1 MKRLSKKLLA
11 FLLVVISVMALGACS
26 STKESADSSVDP
38 AMQESIKAQVE
49 NILNTLNGL
58 SDEDMEKYKEVDDS
72 FTVSAVTAYE
82 AVKDELGSYTSIG
95 DVEIEED
102 GDVITATTT
111 AAFEKAT
118 ATVTLNIDAATY
130 AMKSL
135 GMDVNYTLAQNLQR
149 AGLNTLM
156 GVGIVFIVLVFLS
169 FIISLF
175 RFIGAAADKSMV
187 SHEAPKPI
195 PPAPIQAPAASAVQ
209 NSPEETDDTE
219 LVAVIA
225 AAIAASEN
233 VPTDSFVVR
242 SIRKVNKTKWHNA

>member
-11 FLLVVISVMALGACS
+11 FLLVVISVMALSACS
-26 STKESADSSVDP
+26 STKESADSDVDP

-58 SDEDMEKYKEVDDS
+58 SDEDIVNYKDV
-72 FTVSAVTAYE
+72 
-82 AVKDELGSYTSIG
+82 AVKDELGTYTSIG

-102 GDVITATTT
+102 GDMITATTT
-111 AAFEKAT
+111 AAFEQAT

-130 AMKSL
+130 AMQSL
-135 GMDVNYTLAQNLQR
+135 SMDVNYTLAQTLQR

-156 GVGIVFIVLVFLS
+156 GVGIVFVVLLFLS

-195 PPAPIQAPAASAVQ
+195 PPAPVQAPAAQST
-209 NSPEETDDTE
+209 PEETDDTE
-219 LVAVIA
+219 LDAEIA
-225 AAIAASEN
+225 SAIAASEN
-233 VPTDSFVVR
+233 M
-242 SIRKVNKTKWHNA
+242 

>member
-11 FLLVVISVMALGACS
+11 FLLVVISVMALSACS
-26 STKESADSSVDP
+26 STKESADSDVDP

-58 SDEDMEKYKEVDDS
+58 SDEDIVNYKDVDDS

-82 AVKDELGSYTSIG
+82 AVKDELGTYTSIG

-102 GDVITATTT
+102 GDMITATTT

-130 AMKSL
+130 AMQSL
-135 GMDVNYTLAQNLQR
+135 SMDVNYTLAQTLQR

-156 GVGIVFIVLVFLS
+156 GVGIVFVVLVFLS

-195 PPAPIQAPAASAVQ
+195 PPAPVQAPAAQST
-209 NSPEETDDTE
+209 PEETDDTE

-233 VPTDSFVVR
+233 MSTDSFVVR
-242 SIRKVNKTKWHNA
+242 SIRKVNKTKWRNA

>member
-11 FLLVVISVMALGACS
+11 FLLVMISVLALSACS
-26 STKESADSSVDP
+26 STEESKDSGVDP
-38 AMQESIKAQVE
+38 AMQESIKTQVE

-58 SDEDMEKYKEVDDS
+58 SDADVEKYKEVDDS

-82 AVKDELGSYTSIG
+82 AVKDELGTFTSIG
-95 DVEIEED
+95 DVAVEED
-102 GDVITATTT
+102 GDTITATTT
-111 AAFEKAT
+111 ATFEKAT
-118 ATVTLNIDAATY
+118 ATVTLSIDASTY

-149 AGLNTLM
+149 AALNTVM
-156 GVGIVFIVLVFLS
+156 GVGIVFLVLVFLS

-195 PPAPIQAPAASAVQ
+195 PPAPAQASAVPAFQ
-209 NSPEETDDTE
+209 EETDDTE

-233 VPTDSFVVR
+233 TSTDSFVVR
-242 SIRKVNKTKWHNA
+242 SVRKVNKTKWRNA

>member
-1 MKRLSKKLLA
+1 
-11 FLLVVISVMALGACS
+11 
-26 STKESADSSVDP
+26 
-38 AMQESIKAQVE
+38 
-49 NILNTLNGL
+49 
-58 SDEDMEKYKEVDDS
+58 VDDS

-82 AVKDELGSYTSIG
+82 AVKDELGTYTSIG

-102 GDVITATTT
+102 GDMITATTT
-111 AAFEKAT
+111 AAFEQAT

-130 AMKSL
+130 AMQSL
-135 GMDVNYTLAQNLQR
+135 SMDVNYTLAQTLQR

-156 GVGIVFIVLVFLS
+156 GVGIVFVVLVFLS

-195 PPAPIQAPAASAVQ
+195 PPAPVQAPAAQST
-209 NSPEETDDTE
+209 PEETDDTE

-233 VPTDSFVVR
+233 MSTDSFVVR
-242 SIRKVNKTKWHNA
+242 SIRKVNKTKWRNA

>member
-11 FLLVVISVMALGACS
+11 FLLVVISVMALSACS
-26 STKESADSSVDP
+26 STKESADSDVDP

-58 SDEDMEKYKEVDDS
+58 SDEDIVNYKDVDDS

-82 AVKDELGSYTSIG
+82 AVKDELGTYTSIG

-102 GDVITATTT
+102 GDMITATTT
-111 AAFEKAT
+111 AAFEQAT

-130 AMKSL
+130 AMQSL
-135 GMDVNYTLAQNLQR
+135 SMDVNYTLAQTLQR

-156 GVGIVFIVLVFLS
+156 GVGIVFVVLVFLS

-195 PPAPIQAPAASAVQ
+195 PPAPVQAPAAQST
-209 NSPEETDDTE
+209 PEETDDTE

-233 VPTDSFVVR
+233 MSTDSFVVR
-242 SIRKVNKTKWHNA
+242 SIRKVNKTKWRNA

>member
-11 FLLVVISVMALGACS
+11 FLLVVISVMALSACS
-26 STKESADSSVDP
+26 STEESKDSGVDS

-58 SDEDMEKYKEVDDS
+58 SDEDIVNYKDVDDS

-82 AVKDELGSYTSIG
+82 AVKDELGAFTSIG
-95 DVEIEED
+95 DVVIEEESD
-102 GDVITATTT
+102 TITATTT
-111 AAFEKAT
+111 ATFEKAT
-118 ATVTLNIDAATY
+118 ATVILNIDGTTY

-135 GMDVNYTLAQNLQR
+135 SMDVNYTLAQNLQR

-175 RFIGAAADKSMV
+175 KFIGAAADKSMV

-195 PPAPIQAPAASAVQ
+195 PPASVQAPTVESAL
-209 NSPEETDDTE
+209 EETDDTE
-219 LVAVIA
+219 LIAVIA
-225 AAIAASEN
+225 AAIATAEN
-233 VPTDSFVVR
+233 TSTDSFVVR
-242 SIRKVNKTKWHNA
+242 SIRKVNKTKWRNA

>member
-11 FLLVVISVMALGACS
+11 FLLVVISVMALSACS
-26 STKESADSSVDP
+26 STKESADSDVDP

-58 SDEDMEKYKEVDDS
+58 SDEDIVNYKDVDDS

-82 AVKDELGSYTSIG
+82 AVKDELGTYTSIG

-102 GDVITATTT
+102 GDMITATTT
-111 AAFEKAT
+111 AAFEQAT

-130 AMKSL
+130 AMQSL
-135 GMDVNYTLAQNLQR
+135 SMDVNYTLAQTLQR

-156 GVGIVFIVLVFLS
+156 GVGIVFVVLVFLS

-195 PPAPIQAPAASAVQ
+195 PPAPVQAPAAQSTQEV
-209 NSPEETDDTE
+209 TDDTE
-219 LVAVIA
+219 LFAVIA

-233 VPTDSFVVR
+233 MSTDSFVVR
-242 SIRKVNKTKWHNA
+242 SIRKVNKTKWRNA

>member
-1 MKRLSKKLLA
+1 MKRLSRKLLA
-11 FLLVVISVMALGACS
+11 FLLVVISVTALSACS
-26 STKESADSSVDP
+26 STEESKDSGVDS
-38 AMQESIKAQVE
+38 AMQESIKSQVQS
-49 NILNTLNGL
+49 ILDTLNGL
-58 SDEDMEKYKEVDDS
+58 SDEDMEKYKDVDDS

-82 AVKDELGSYTSIG
+82 AVKDELGTFTSIG
-95 DVEIEED
+95 DVVIEEKD
-102 GDVITATTT
+102 DTITATAT
-111 AAFEKAT
+111 ATFEKAT

-135 GMDVNYTLAQNLQR
+135 NMDVNYTLAQNLQR

-156 GVGIVFIVLVFLS
+156 GVGIVFLVLVFLS

-195 PPAPIQAPAASAVQ
+195 PPAPVQAPAVQ
-209 NSPEETDDTE
+209 NAPEETDDGE

-225 AAIAASEN
+225 AAIAAAEN
-233 VPTDSFVVR
+233 TSTDGFVVR
-242 SIRKVNKTKWHNA
+242 SIRKVNKTKWRNA

>member
-11 FLLVVISVMALGACS
+11 FLLVVISVMALSACS
-26 STKESADSSVDP
+26 STKESADSDVDP

-58 SDEDMEKYKEVDDS
+58 SDEDIVNYKDVDDS

-82 AVKDELGSYTSIG
+82 AVKDELGTYTSIG

-102 GDVITATTT
+102 GDMITATTT
-111 AAFEKAT
+111 AAFEQAT

-130 AMKSL
+130 AMQSL
-135 GMDVNYTLAQNLQR
+135 SMDVNYTLAQTLQR

-156 GVGIVFIVLVFLS
+156 GVGIVFVVLVFLS

-195 PPAPIQAPAASAVQ
+195 PPAPVQAPAAQST
-209 NSPEETDDTE
+209 PEETDDTE

-233 VPTDSFVVR
+233 MSTDSFVVR
-242 SIRKVNKTKWHNA
+242 SIRKANKTKWRNA